1 MNHRPYIMTYAS
13 PVGILT
19 IASDG
24 EAITGL
30 WLENQKYFGSTLPGD
45 VQAANLAVFDQAR
58 DWLDAYFAG
67 RRPDCIPPLAPRG
80 SPFRQAV
87 WNMLCRIPYGE
98 VTTYGKI
105 AGQLAGQSGNRVS
118 PQAVGGA
125 VGHNPIS
132 ILIPCHRVVGTNGSL
147 TGYAGG
153 ISKKIWLL
161 KREGVSMDRFFVP
174 TRGTAL

>member
-1 MNHRPYIMTYAS
+1 MNDRPYIMTYAS
-13 PVGILT
+13 PVGSLT

-24 EAITGL
+24 GAITGL
-30 WLENQKYFGSTLPGD
+30 WLENQKYFGSTLSGAA
-45 VQAANLAVFDQAR
+45 QAAGLAVFDQAR

-67 RRPDCIPPLAPRG
+67 RQPDSIPPLAPYG

-87 WNMLCRIPYGE
+87 WSILRCIPYGE
-98 VTTYGKI
+98 VTTYGNI
-105 AGQLAGQSGNRVS
+105 AEQLAGQSGKRVS

-161 KREGVSMDRFFVP
+161 EREGVSMDRFFVP
-174 TRGTAL
+174 TQGTAL